1 MKQQNLNPEIEEKLL
16 NLQSRHERKMK
27 GNQRPTSEALMNN
40 HHEYS
45 SPMKSRKHTSS
56 RNDDDDDW
64 MMDTPKRRPPRSSTY
79 SDRRPSIARTITNP
93 NQDFSRA
100 NQSAID
106 MESSTSKISN
116 TLTPTPRKLPRDQP
130 AVIAKSPIKPIAV
143 SPTKTPTKT
152 PIKTPIKSPVR
163 TPTNVNV
170 KMSHVSPV
178 SFKSNANSNNK
189 SNINVNG
196 TDETITVVSPK
207 REIDKNKQLQVIT
220 SSRCL

>member
-1 MKQQNLNPEIEEKLL
+1 
-16 NLQSRHERKMK
+16 MK

-64 MMDTPKRRPPRSSTY
+64 LMDTPKRRPPRAGTY

-106 MESSTSKISN
+106 IESSTSKISN
-116 TLTPTPRKLPRDQP
+116 TLIPTPKKQPRDIP
-130 AVIAKSPIKPIAV
+130 VVIAKTPIKPIVV
-143 SPTKTPTKT
+143 SPTKTPSKT
-152 PIKTPIKSPVR
+152 PIKTPIKSPVKM
-163 TPTNVNV
+163 PTNVNV
-170 KMSHVSPV
+170 KVSHVSPV
-178 SFKSNANSNNK
+178 SLKSNANSDSNTK
-189 SNINVNG
+189 SNINING
-196 TDETITVVSPK
+196 AEETIINVSPK

-220 SSRCL
+220 NSVEIHKYRL